1 MNDIPSEPGLTPYPE
16 ITPKSGSLWGSTVTF
31 LKRDIK
37 SFFPRA
43 DKCEGPAEQ
52 VVVAPE
58 DSGAPAPAQVDV
70 PIEPL
75 VDVSKLPNMAFR
87 REVLDWRDNFHA
99 NLMITLGRL
108 HDAFDQQVQAEL
120 ADTSFF
126 RKLVTRKSNEVLQ
139 DGFTRLVRLP
149 LITAVRKEE
158 AKLNVC
164 AQKWGVFGKADLA
177 FDIRTL
183 SAECAS
189 LHDIGFKPSNRE
201 LILSRSKALI
211 LGPAG
216 LAAVFR
222 DQGLQLSRKLMD
234 TKTSCSAP

>member
-1 MNDIPSEPGLTPYPE
+1 MNDIPTETGLAPDPE
-16 ITPKSGSLWGSTVTF
+16 RTPKSGSLWGATVTF

-37 SFFPRA
+37 SFFPRG
-43 DKCEGPAEQ
+43 DKNGESAEQ
-52 VVVAPE
+52 GVVARE
-58 DSGAPAPAQVDV
+58 DSGTPAPAQVDV
-70 PIEPL
+70 PIESL
-75 VDVSKLPNMAFR
+75 VDVSKLPDMAFR

-99 NLMITLGRL
+99 NLMITLSRL
-108 HDAFDQQVQAEL
+108 HDSFAQQVHAEL
-120 ADTSFF
+120 ANTSPF

-158 AKLNVC
+158 TKLNDC
-164 AQKWGVFGKADLA
+164 AQKWGVFGNVDLA

-189 LHDIGFKPSNRE
+189 LHDIGFKPSNKE

-211 LGPAG
+211 LGHAG
-216 LAAVFR
+216 LVAVFR

-234 TKTSCSAP
+234 TKAL